1 MPARDYHAQAL
12 SELPLPAQSLMR
24 GDPVIPTETTVLPQ

>member
-1 MPARDYHAQAL
+1 MNARDYHAQSL
-12 SELPLPAQSLMR
+12 SELPITAQSLMR